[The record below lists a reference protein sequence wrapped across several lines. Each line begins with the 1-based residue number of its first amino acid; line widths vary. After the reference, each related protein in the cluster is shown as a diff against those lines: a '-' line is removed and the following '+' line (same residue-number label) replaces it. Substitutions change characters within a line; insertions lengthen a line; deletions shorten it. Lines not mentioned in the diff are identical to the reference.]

1 MLRYRIAPQAIE
13 DMREIWAYIAHDNP
27 TAADKMLDSFDDA
40 FEMLRSLPDSG
51 RIRDELLPG
60 IRSYPVGN
68 YLIFYR
74 HWPDWLEIY
83 RIIHGNKDL
92 DNEF

>member
-1 MLRYRIAPQAIE
+1 MLQYRIAPQAIN
-13 DMREIWAYIAHDNP
+13 DMSEIWVYIAHDNP
-27 TAADKMLDSFDDA
+27 VAADKMLDSFDDA
-40 FEMLRSLPDSG
+40 FEMLRSLPDAG
-51 RIRDELLPG
+51 RIRDELSAGL
-60 IRSYPVGN
+60 RSYPVGN

-92 DNEF
+92 NVIF

>member
-1 MLRYRIAPQAIE
+1 MLRYRIAPQAID
-13 DMREIWAYIAHDNP
+13 DMRDIWCYIAQDNP

-60 IRSYPVGN
+60 VRSYPVGN

-92 DNEF
+92 DTEF